1 LKSNP
6 DPVRIGL
13 ALGGGAARGWSHI
26 GIIQALEE
34 MGLRPDVVAGCSIGS
49 IVGAAQAAGNLAE
62 LKDWVLS
69 LRRRDV
75 AGFFDIGWGNKGLID
90 TERLQRFLHEHVV
103 EQNLLIEDFEVRY
116 GSVATDLGNGRELW
130 FTDGSVMKSIMASI
144 ALPGLFAPVR
154 HNNRWLVDGG
164 LVNPVPVSLCHALGA
179 EVVIAVNLNADILG
193 KHLNLKKD
201 DLAASSGFMD
211 GILGTIKTY
220 SASIF
225 PGNREVAP
233 PGMLD
238 VLASSVNITQDRITR
253 SRMAGDPPDIL
264 IEPHLA
270 HIGLL
275 EFHRAEE
282 AIAEG
287 RDCIKRMQ
295 PAIEYTMKYALRISG
310 KVLEEP

>member
-1 LKSNP
+1 MSKSKP
-6 DPVRIGL
+6 EHVRIGL

-34 MGLRPDVVAGCSIGS
+34 MGLRPDVIAGCSIGS
-49 IVGAAQAAGNLAE
+49 IVGAAQAAGNLQR

-75 AGFFDIGWGNKGLID
+75 ATFFDIGWGGKGLVD
-90 TERLQRFLHEHVV
+90 TERLQKFLHEYVV
-103 EQNLLIEDFEVRY
+103 DENRLIEHLQARY
-116 GSVATDLGNGRELW
+116 GSVATDLGNGREIW
-130 FTDGSVMKSIMASI
+130 FTEGPAMKSIMTSI

-201 DLAASSGFMD
+201 DIAASSGFMD
-211 GILGTIKTY
+211 GLLGTIKSY
-220 SASIF
+220 SANFF
-225 PGNREVAP
+225 PGNREASP

-238 VLASSVNITQDRITR
+238 VLASTVNITQDRITR

-264 IEPHLA
+264 IEPRLA

-282 AIAEG
+282 AMNEG
-287 RDCIKRMQ
+287 RESVRRLR
-295 PAIEYTMKYALRISG
+295 PAIEYTMEHAARISG
-310 KVLEEP
+310 KMLE